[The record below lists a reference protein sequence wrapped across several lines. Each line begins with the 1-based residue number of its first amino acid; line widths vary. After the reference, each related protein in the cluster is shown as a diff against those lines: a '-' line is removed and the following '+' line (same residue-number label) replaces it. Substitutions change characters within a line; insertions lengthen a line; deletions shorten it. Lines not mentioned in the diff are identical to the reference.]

1 MKHQQTKV
9 WKRLGVALKCCLNLQ
24 ALTVV
29 VFIAY
34 CCIAG
39 VAQEQQVARFGDRSV
54 LRAEG
59 TRRIDSTESPIT
71 TAAPEQFLSRFL
83 IAEQRLR
90 EALNAHTFKRD
101 VLLQTI
107 GPNGE
112 VTGEYVRNS
121 LFVFDDRGNRIER
134 VLFHPRSTLR
144 GMKITKEDIQD
155 LAGAQL
161 LGVDINELNKY
172 LLTFVGEERLNGH
185 EVYIIDVRPR
195 QRPDP
200 HRMNERAFMG
210 RIWVEAMS
218 LNVLKVRGIVE
229 PQGKQRFPVFE
240 TWREGPAGAPLFPV
254 RTSADDIL
262 HFPNQHDVH
271 YRVNVRYYDYKRFA
285 STVKITE
292 VDQP

>member
-1 MKHQQTKV
+1 M
-9 WKRLGVALKCCLNLQ
+9 LKCCLNRQGLFVTFFL
-24 ALTVV
+24 AFFCVA
-29 VFIAY
+29 IA
-34 CCIAG
+34 
-39 VAQEQQVARFGDRSV
+39 AQEERGIRHEDGSL
-54 LRAEG
+54 LRAHTSRTVETLG
-59 TRRIDSTESPIT
+59 PPTLS
-71 TAAPEQFLSRFL
+71 AASDQLLSRFL
-83 IAEQRLR
+83 IAEQRVR
-90 EALNAHTFKRD
+90 EALNSHTFKRD

-121 LFVFDDRGNRIER
+121 VFIFDDRGNRIER

-161 LGVDINELNKY
+161 LGVDINEVNKY
-172 LLTFVGEERLNGH
+172 LLDFIGEEALGGR
-185 EVYIIDVRPR
+185 EAYIINVRPR
-195 QRPDP
+195 QMTDP
-200 HRMNERAFMG
+200 HRMNNRAFVG
-210 RIWVEAMS
+210 RIWIDAIS

-240 TWREGPAGAPLFPV
+240 TWREGPTGSLLFPV
-254 RTSADDIL
+254 RTTADDIL

-292 VDQP
+292 VDQL